1 MDGELSS
8 LFSIRTDRIVEV
20 NPKSRERQGN
30 KRPFAS
36 HLDRDDEDDSERP
49 SGREPDARPTEAG
62 EQDHAPPVPARRPA
76 EPDRGKVI
84 DYEV

>member
-8 LFSIRTDRIVEV
+8 LFNIRTDRIVGV

-30 KRPFAS
+30 RQQFAP

-49 SGREPDARPTEAG
+49 AGRDPDAHPTEA
-62 EQDHAPPVPARRPA
+62 EEENRAPPPPRRPSD
-76 EPDRGKVI
+76 PNRGKVI

>member
-8 LFSIRTDRIVEV
+8 LFSIRTDRIVGV

-49 SGREPDARPTEAG
+49 SGREPDAHPTDAE
-62 EQDHAPPVPARRPA
+62 EKNRAPPPPRRPSD
-76 EPDRGKVI
+76 PNRGRVI